1 MVNNA
6 ELVAPCGMNCGICS
20 NYLAGTRDIKTRGV
34 RMPYCRG
41 CRPRNKPCAFLKKR
55 CHLLREGRVKFCSGC
70 PDVPCEPLK
79 TLDKRYRERYH
90 MSMLENLAFIQDH
103 GFDAFLGKEERK
115 WRCPD
120 CGGTISCHNGICF
133 DCGVERLRSRTTT
146 KGGLYRWEENYDK
159 TRFPS
164 PGTGSTGEVP

>member
-1 MVNNA
+1 
-6 ELVAPCGMNCGICS
+6 
-20 NYLAGTRDIKTRGV
+20 
-34 RMPYCRG
+34 
-41 CRPRNKPCAFLKKR
+41 
-55 CHLLREGRVKFCSGC
+55 
-70 PDVPCEPLK
+70 
-79 TLDKRYRERYH
+79 

-103 GFDAFLGKEERK
+103 GIDAFLGKEERK